1 MIRSIVGL
9 AIGLVW
15 CWNVEGGVIANYDFN
30 GLGNLNASSSQQ
42 GVGFSAGAFTSAALP
57 GAVIQVP
64 LVGVGG
70 TGSAAFGATAN
81 RTSFVNQA
89 TLTLSRAAGVTVDS
103 LNFDIRRSAIFGLNR
118 NGTLRI
124 SNNLNSEVFDLDLTS
139 STFSNQSA
147 IFSTPL
153 QADSITFT
161 FSSKASAGGVAVPT
175 FTPIIDN
182 FKVDGVV
189 PEPASMAVFAVLG
202 IAGMAAKR
210 RFRRG

>member
-1 MIRSIVGL
+1 M
-9 AIGLVW
+9 
-15 CWNVEGGVIANYDFN
+15 
-30 GLGNLNASSSQQ
+30 
-42 GVGFSAGAFTSAALP
+42 
-57 GAVIQVP
+57 
-64 LVGVGG
+64 
-70 TGSAAFGATAN
+70 
-81 RTSFVNQA
+81 NQA

-103 LNFDIRRSAIFGLNR
+103 LNFDIRRSGIFGLNR

-139 STFSNQSA
+139 SAFSNQSA
-147 IFSTPL
+147 IFSMPL
-153 QADSITFT
+153 QANSITFT
-161 FSSKASAGGVAVPT
+161 FSTKAAAGVSPVPT
-175 FTPIIDN
+175 FTPVIDN